1 MSNRQLQEN
10 LRKLLGLN
18 NRNEKQANRP
28 RVLGGSSVAK
38 MPASEKAPDIC
49 APPSAMLRFND
60 KGAPT
65 AKSARIIDGLFDVNT
80 GRQVRIFLDPSAF
93 ICDNVTT
100 SSEYIWYKLQIKD
113 KLETRRK
120 EVLYSERDT
129 PYYENNR
136 WWTWHEAFGCFSMP
150 EAQDNPVLIRDVL
163 DQYNVLS
170 RMGLNTPVFF
180 STVPIKH
187 QLIDT
192 DKEKYKKAVT
202 EIADYFKNN
211 IDGYTGKYVAQEV
224 SKLKTNTF
232 VMDTQ
237 YGWPPSI
244 DKMFDGFKSYLN
256 FNLSRN
262 ADGFCKWGSKANNL
276 FYNSFETF
284 NSAGWRWY
292 WGVSPSDSVNFDSR
306 WKFADDLAYGAA
318 YILQQRNQKMQ
329 ESGKLQP
336 LDNWYINSYEDAK
349 KGTQFADMSVSM
361 YYRPRYKED
370 GETPTTDDDY
380 QLLGTIDPQ
389 GVEYLW
395 NIDVWPDDAIIEM
408 RFNPAIGKFKPLHPL
423 NSDLLPNNLNNLSG
437 LNLQDEKG
445 NFYSITLSNTGIL
458 LSSVTAGKSWIVSDE
473 DYILAEKQESTI

>member
-1 MSNRQLQEN
+1 MSFVDDFAKILGKQRPRYERTRD
-10 LRKLLGLN
+10 RKRLLGN
-18 NRNEKQANRP
+18 AGESRTP
-28 RVLGGSSVAK
+28 WGGDKPENDCVDK
-38 MPASEKAPDIC
+38 Y
-49 APPSAMLRFND
+49 AMLHFD
-60 KGAPT
+60 AGGHPSIF
-65 AKSARIIDGLFDVNT
+65 SARVIEGLFDATT
-80 GRQVRIFLDPSAF
+80 GRQVRIFLDADAV

-120 EVLYSERDT
+120 EVLGSERDS
-129 PYYENNR
+129 PYYENNS
-136 WWTWHEAFGCFSMP
+136 WWIWFETFGCFIMP
-150 EAQDNPVLIRDVL
+150 EVQDSLSFIKDIL
-163 DQYNVLS
+163 YKYNVLS

-237 YGWPPSI
+237 YGWPPTI
-244 DKMFDGFKSYLN
+244 DRMFDGFKSYLN

-262 ADGFCKWGSKANNL
+262 ADGFCKWASKANNL

-284 NSAGWRWY
+284 SSAGRRWY
-292 WGVSPSDSVNFDSR
+292 WGVYPSDSVNFDSR

-370 GETPTTDDDY
+370 GETPTTDKDY

-395 NIDVWPDDAIIEM
+395 NIDVWPDDAIINLH
-408 RFNPAIGKFKPLHPL
+408 FNVNTGKFIAAHPL
-423 NSDLLPNNLNNLSG
+423 SAELMPDKLNNLTT
-437 LNLQDEKG
+437 LTLQDDKD
-445 NFYSITLSNTGIL
+445 NKYSIRPVKGGFL
-458 LSSVTAGKSWIVSDE
+458 LTSSAANKTWMVGFA
-473 DYILAEKQESTI
+473 DYALT